1 MEYAGYGWESGKNF
15 FYRRGALNKSA
26 EPANVIKIYCLYQDM
41 EISSANAMVP
51 ACCRAGT
58 IANLPLIML
67 FAKKIV
73 ISAILAPEILSLFFF
88 DQA

>member
-1 MEYAGYGWESGKNF
+1 
-15 FYRRGALNKSA
+15 
-26 EPANVIKIYCLYQDM
+26 M